1 MNKAQYFFLS
11 LIFVLLFTSSE
22 SVLTTYKTSLLNEL
36 QSTEAAQ
43 LSAKAV
49 ALQSVINRN
58 FNIMVSLEAYVST
71 SYLKDQSE
79 QEVQSYI
86 EALYAGSR
94 ASALNVVIAPEGIMK
109 YVYPTKGNEDII
121 NWNLL
126 KDPREN
132 VQTQVYQ
139 ALQSKKMTTDGP
151 FILLQGVQGLVARKA
166 LFEDG
171 VFWGVV
177 SVAINVDHLLREA
190 GIQDDDSV
198 GQRMAIRSPGKP
210 AFYGENELFNQSP
223 MISVVDLQDMKWEIA
238 AAPPANAVQA
248 INNQMLII
256 RCALL
261 LILFLGL
268 FFIMYIIRQ
277 RDRLSQAVNERTQEL
292 QIANEDLTAMNEELI
307 AGQHELQQSTKRMQE
322 SEQMMSYMA
331 YHDVLTGIH
340 NRAHFQMILKEQIAY
355 NQMKGSSL
363 VVLFFDLDN
372 FKMVNDSHGHHM
384 GDYML
389 QEVVHRIEQSNLV
402 FHTFARFGG
411 DEFAI
416 LLENCPS
423 EQEIQTFCRQLI
435 AVLKPPC
442 FLANRAFFINASIGI
457 VQYPSGG
464 ETWDILLKNADIAM
478 YMAKKESGSSFC
490 FFNQQMEMLSIT
502 KLEMENHLRQSLD
515 RNELEIVYQPQVDCM
530 KGAITGV
537 EALIRWNHTT
547 KGYISPSDFIP
558 VSEEIGLIDVIGEW
572 VLRGACAQMKLWHL
586 QTGEPLMMSVNISVK
601 QLQDVRF
608 VDKVM
613 AILEETGLEARY
625 LEMEITENVA
635 MQDEQM
641 GVLNK
646 LRQLGISISVD
657 DFGTHYSSL
666 SYLKRFPVTK
676 IKLDQ
681 SFVRGVQ
688 TDDKDRAMI
697 KAIISVANAFQL
709 QIIAEGVETEEQ
721 ADFLVANGCHHIQG
735 FYFYKP
741 MKPEQMEATLKE
753 ALHDKLAF
761 VRARPIHTY
770 DI

>member
-1 MNKAQYFFLS
+1 MNRLQYFFVS

-36 QSTEAAQ
+36 QGTESAQ

-58 FNIMVSLEAYVST
+58 FNIMASLEAYIST
-71 SYLKDQSE
+71 SYLKDQSN
-79 QEVQSYI
+79 QEVQSYM
-86 EALYAGSR
+86 EALYAGSQ
-94 ASALNVVIAPEGIMK
+94 ASAFNVVIAPNGVMK
-109 YVYPTKGNEDII
+109 FVYPSKGNENII
-121 NWNLL
+121 NWDLL

-139 ALQSKKMTTDGP
+139 ALQTKKMTTDGP

-171 VFWGVV
+171 VFWGFV
-177 SVAINVDHLLREA
+177 SVAINVDKLLNEA
-190 GIQDDDSV
+190 GIKDDASE
-198 GQRMAIRSPGKP
+198 GQRMSIRSPGMP
-210 AFYGENELFNQSP
+210 AFYGENATFNQSP
-223 MISVVDLQDMKWEIA
+223 LIAVIDLQDTKWELA
-238 AAPPANAVQA
+238 TAPPAKAEQT

-261 LILFLGL
+261 LVLFLGL
-268 FFIMYIIRQ
+268 FFIIYIIRQ
-277 RDRLSQAVNERTQEL
+277 RDRLSQAVNLRTQEL
-292 QIANEDLTAMNEELI
+292 QIANEDLTAVNEELV
-307 AGQHELQQSTKRMQE
+307 AGQQELQQSTERMQE
-322 SEQMMSYMA
+322 SEQMLSYMA

-340 NRAHFQMILKEQIAY
+340 NRAHFQRVLKEQITY
-355 NQMKGSSL
+355 NHLRGTSL

-384 GDYML
+384 GDFML
-389 QEVVHRIEQSNLV
+389 QEVVHRIQESNLT

-416 LLENCPS
+416 LLEDCAS
-423 EQEIQTFCRQLI
+423 EQKIQAFCRQLI

-442 FLANRAFFINASIGI
+442 ILANRAFFINASIGI
-457 VQYPSGG
+457 VQYPYGG
-464 ETWDILLKNADIAM
+464 ETWDALLKNADIAM
-478 YMAKKESGSSFC
+478 YMAKKVSGSSFS
-490 FFNQQMEMLSIT
+490 FFNQQMENLSISR
-502 KLEMENHLRQSLD
+502 LEMENHLRQSLD
-515 RNELEIVYQPQVDCM
+515 RKELEIVYQPQVDCK

-537 EALIRWNHTT
+537 EALLRWNHTT

-558 VSEEIGLIDVIGEW
+558 LAEELGLIDVIGEW
-572 VLRGACAQMKLWHL
+572 VLRGACSQMKTWHR
-586 QTGEPLMMSVNISVK
+586 QTEESLMISVNLSVK
-601 QLQDVRF
+601 QLHDERI
-608 VDKVM
+608 VDKVS

-641 GVLNK
+641 GVLNR

-681 SFVRGVQ
+681 SFVRGIQ
-688 TDDKDRAMI
+688 TDGKDRAMI

-709 QIIAEGVETEEQ
+709 QMIAEGVETEEQ

-735 FYFYKP
+735 YYFYKP
-741 MKPEQMEATLKE
+741 MKPEQLQAILKVE
-753 ALHDKLAF
+753 LHEKLAF
-761 VRARPIHTY
+761 LGVKSVHNY

>member
-1 MNKAQYFFLS
+1 MNRMQYFFLS
-11 LIFVLLFTSSE
+11 LIFVLLFTSTE
-22 SVLTTYKTSLLNEL
+22 SVLTTYKKSLLNEL

-58 FNIMVSLEAYVST
+58 FNLMVSLEAFVSAG
-71 SYLKDQSE
+71 YLQDKSV
-79 QEVQSYI
+79 QEVHAYI
-86 EALYAGSR
+86 EALYAGSQ
-94 ASALNVVIAPEGIMK
+94 ASAFNVVIAPHGVMK
-109 YVYPTKGNEDII
+109 FVYPPKGNEDII
-121 NWNLL
+121 NWDLL
-126 KDPREN
+126 HDPREN

-139 ALQSKKMTTDGP
+139 ALQTKKMTTDGP
-151 FILLQGVQGLVARKA
+151 FMLLQGVQGLVARKA
-166 LFEDG
+166 LFQDG
-171 VFWGVV
+171 VFWGFV
-177 SVAINVDHLLREA
+177 SVAINMDKLLIEA
-190 GIQDDDSV
+190 GIKDGASEEP
-198 GQRMAIRSPGKP
+198 RMAIRSPGMP
-210 AFYGENELFNQSP
+210 AFYGENTTFFQSP
-223 MISVVDLQDMKWEIA
+223 LIAVIDLQDTKWELA
-238 AAPPANAVQA
+238 ATPPANAVKTV
-248 INNQMLII
+248 NNQMLII
-256 RCALL
+256 RCAILL
-261 LILFLGL
+261 VLFLGL
-268 FFIMYIIRQ
+268 FFIIYIIRQ

-292 QIANEDLTAMNEELI
+292 QIANEDLTAANEELI
-307 AGQHELQQSTKRMQE
+307 AGQQELQESTKRMQE
-322 SEQMMSYMA
+322 SEQMLSYMA

-340 NRAHFQMILKEQIAY
+340 NRAHFQMMLKEQITY
-355 NQMKGSSL
+355 NQVRGTSL

-372 FKMVNDSHGHHM
+372 FKMINDSHGHHM

-389 QEVVHRIEQSNLV
+389 QKVVQRVQQSHLV

-416 LLENCPS
+416 LLENCSS
-423 EQEIQTFCRQLI
+423 EQEIQAFCEQLI

-442 FLANRAFFINASIGI
+442 ILANRSFFINASIGI
-457 VQYPSGG
+457 VQYPYGG
-464 ETWDILLKNADIAM
+464 ETWEALLKNADIAM
-478 YMAKKESGSSFC
+478 YMAKKESGSSYS
-490 FFNQQMEMLSIT
+490 FFTQHMEMLSIS

-515 RNELEIVYQPQVDCM
+515 RKELEIVYQPQVDCM

-537 EALIRWNHTT
+537 EALLRWNHTT

-558 VSEEIGLIDVIGEW
+558 VAEEIGLIDAIGEW
-572 VLRGACAQMKLWHL
+572 VLRGACRQMNAWHR
-586 QTGEPLMMSVNISVK
+586 QTDEPLMISVNISVK
-601 QLQDVRF
+601 QLHDERF
-608 VDKVM
+608 VDKVI

-635 MQDEQM
+635 MQDKQM
-641 GVLNK
+641 GVLNR

-681 SFVRGVQ
+681 SFVRGIQ

-709 QIIAEGVETEEQ
+709 QMIAEGVETEEQ

-735 FYFYKP
+735 YYFYKP
-741 MKPEQMEATLKE
+741 MKPAQLQAILKE
-753 ALHDKLAF
+753 ELHEKLAF
-761 VRARPIHTY
+761 LGAKSVHNY